1 MNDNIPEHLAPLIE
15 FMEENVNLDGT
26 YKIALLK
33 TVAAYYESMVHAE
46 SMNAILM
53 KTFSNLQ

>member
-15 FMEENVNLDGT
+15 FMEENVSLDGT